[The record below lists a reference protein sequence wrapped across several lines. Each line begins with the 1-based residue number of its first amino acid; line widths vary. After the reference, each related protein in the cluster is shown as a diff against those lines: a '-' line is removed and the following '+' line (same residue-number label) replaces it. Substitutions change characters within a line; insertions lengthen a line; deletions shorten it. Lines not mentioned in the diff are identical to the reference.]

1 VKPATTR
8 PYDAPV
14 HDRFRRRVEL
24 AIADRHV
31 FRYLAGA
38 TVVLSLGSGAL
49 VWTIDREDFPTLGD
63 GVWWALV
70 TLATVGY
77 GDIVPHSAWGRV
89 VGSVVIVAGVTFLSL
104 LTATVT
110 SYFVSANQ
118 EQRMAEVARLR
129 GADVED
135 TQALLRDISDRLRA
149 LEDRAEREATERRP

>member
-1 VKPATTR
+1 MKPATTR
-8 PYDAPV
+8 PDDAPV
-14 HDRFRRRVEL
+14 HGRFRQRVER

-38 TVVLSLGSGAL
+38 TVVVSLGSGAL

-77 GDIVPHSAWGRV
+77 GDIVPHTAWGRV
-89 VGSVVIVAGVTFLSL
+89 VGSVVIVVGVTFLSL

-110 SYFVSANQ
+110 SYFVSSDQ

-149 LEDRAEREATERRP
+149 LEDRAEPEARERRP